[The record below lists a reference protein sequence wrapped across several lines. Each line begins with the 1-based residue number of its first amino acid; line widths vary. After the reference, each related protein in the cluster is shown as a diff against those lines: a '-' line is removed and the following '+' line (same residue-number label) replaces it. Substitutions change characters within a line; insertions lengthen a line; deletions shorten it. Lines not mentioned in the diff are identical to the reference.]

1 MTIADGLLEW
11 FAIIG
16 GQDNFARVF
25 AAIYGDTRTDRAAK
39 G

>member
-1 MTIADGLLEW
+1 MTIADGLLVLSDT
-11 FAIIG
+11 IT
-16 GQDNFARVF
+16 GQDNFAHVF